1 MGALLHD
8 VILTRKKVGKIMN
21 VEEVRSE
28 QHFTDILASNSEVL
42 IDFWAPWCGPCKAM
56 TPVFEQV
63 ANEKAAELKA
73 IKVNIDDMPSLA
85 QKYGIR
91 SIPSL
96 LLLKNKLVTSE
107 HLGTAPKNDV
117 ISWLN
122 EH

>member
-1 MGALLHD
+1 
-8 VILTRKKVGKIMN
+8 MN

-73 IKVNIDDMPSLA
+73 IKVNIDDIPSLA

-107 HLGTAPKNDV
+107 HLGAASKSDV
-117 ISWLN
+117 IEWLN

>member
-1 MGALLHD
+1 
-8 VILTRKKVGKIMN
+8 MN
-21 VEEVRSE
+21 VEEIRSE
-28 QHFTDILASNSEVL
+28 QHFADVLAANTDVL

-63 ANEKAAELKA
+63 ANETSSELKA

-96 LLLKNKLVTSE
+96 LLLKNKFVTSE
-107 HLGTAPKNDV
+107 HLGAAPKKDV
-117 ISWLN
+117 LAWLN

>member
-1 MGALLHD
+1 
-8 VILTRKKVGKIMN
+8 MN
-21 VEEVRSE
+21 VEEIRSE
-28 QHFTDILASNSEVL
+28 QHFNDVLASSSDVL
-42 IDFWAPWCGPCKAM
+42 IDFWASWCGPCKSM

-63 ANEKAAELKA
+63 ANEKVAELKA
-73 IKVNIDDMPSLA
+73 IKVNIDDIPSLA

-107 HLGTAPKNDV
+107 HLGAASKSDV
-117 ISWLN
+117 IEWLN

>member
-1 MGALLHD
+1 
-8 VILTRKKVGKIMN
+8 
-21 VEEVRSE
+21 
-28 QHFTDILASNSEVL
+28 
-42 IDFWAPWCGPCKAM
+42 M

-63 ANEKAAELKA
+63 ANETSSELKA

-107 HLGTAPKNDV
+107 HLGAAPKKDV
-117 ISWLN
+117 LAWLN

>member
-1 MGALLHD
+1 
-8 VILTRKKVGKIMN
+8 MN

-107 HLGTAPKNDV
+107 HLGTASKSDV
-117 ISWLN
+117 IEWLN

>member
-1 MGALLHD
+1 
-8 VILTRKKVGKIMN
+8 MN
-21 VEEVRSE
+21 VEEIRSE
-28 QHFTDILASNSEVL
+28 QHFADVLAANTDVL

-63 ANEKAAELKA
+63 ANEKVAELKA
-73 IKVNIDDMPSLA
+73 IKVNIDDIPSLA

-107 HLGTAPKNDV
+107 HLGAASKSDV
-117 ISWLN
+117 IEWLN